1 MRTAPLLISM
11 AVGYAVLVFAKR
23 EARPLDWIG
32 KIIGWILILVSLAG
46 LICIAAS
53 AACRYCPFHRSCDTA
68 LACPYYMHRGVACAP
83 LESMPNSGDTGDHE
97 PAARP
102 GKTSPNGKR

>member
-32 KIIGWILILVSLAG
+32 KVIGWIIIVVSLAG

-53 AACRYCPFHRSCDTA
+53 AACRYCPFYRSCDA
-68 LACPYYMHRGVACAP
+68 AMACPYYMHRGVSCAP
-83 LESMPNSGDTGDHE
+83 LASSPKDNDADEQE
-97 PAARP
+97 PAPLPA
-102 GKTSPNGKR
+102 KALPNGKK